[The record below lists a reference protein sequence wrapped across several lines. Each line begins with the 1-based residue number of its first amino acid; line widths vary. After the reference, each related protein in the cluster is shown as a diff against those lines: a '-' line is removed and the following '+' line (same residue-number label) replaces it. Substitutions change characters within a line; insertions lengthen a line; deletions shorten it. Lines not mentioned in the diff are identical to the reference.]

1 MRTRF
6 ASRNA
11 INENTNKSR
20 IHDRHQY
27 QKCELGS
34 RLTMPL
40 MKARISHASM
50 IDISVKRANSVRV
63 LKWLPVNGLP

>member
-11 INENTNKSR
+11 INESTNKSR

-27 QKCELGS
+27 QKGELGS
-34 RLTMPL
+34 RAKM
-40 MKARISHASM
+40 AAG
-50 IDISVKRANSVRV
+50 KRFTINAA
-63 LKWLPVNGLP
+63 